1 MSSRPECTHSSWMF
15 MPSRASRRPF
25 ASPGRVLMDDDVWA
39 TAQLVTLSRKIF
51 GGGTHSPPLIPACGT

>member
-1 MSSRPECTHSSWMF
+1 MF